1 MVGYQGGKEV
11 MNWETG
17 MDICVCVC
25 VTHTHSTDTIYEI
38 DNYWEPT
45 A

>member
-1 MVGYQGGKEV
+1 MYGSQGVMEV

-17 MDICVCVC
+17 MDIYIYIY
-25 VTHTHSTDTIYEI
+25 TYKIDTIYEI

-45 A
+45 V